1 MDPTPHPR
9 TPTPM
14 KQLQSQRPKSGVAKR
29 LLKRPRWLDLAL
41 RYKGSVIPAIL
52 PQVIF
57 CGLFG
62 FLVSVVDIHITNLNW
77 PVLGSIIPSVV
88 LGLLLV
94 LRTNT
99 GYDHFWEGRKLWGQ
113 LINTSRSL
121 TRLIWVAIEEEEE
134 GDRQRKIEILHLVV
148 AYAIAMKQ
156 YLRSDPLD
164 ELATLIS
171 PSQYN
176 ELTRVQHPPLR
187 IAYWIENYL
196 HSEYRKGH
204 LPLYQLT
211 YMDELLVFLVDY
223 LGGCERIVKTPIP
236 LAYTIHLRQLL
247 LLYCLLLPFQ
257 IVDDLS
263 WYTGPI
269 VSLIAFTLFGVEE
282 IGLEIENPFGQD
294 ANDLPLDGI
303 CMTIQQNVEDLIHTK
318 PSPVDQD
325 HYPTRVPRHGNP

>member
-1 MDPTPHPR
+1 ME
-9 TPTPM
+9 
-14 KQLQSQRPKSGVAKR
+14 
-29 LLKRPRWLDLAL
+29 RPRWLYLAL
-41 RYKGSVIPAIL
+41 QYRGSVIPAIL

-62 FLVSVVDIHITNLNW
+62 VLVSAIHLHVVSVSW

-99 GYDHFWEGRKLWGQ
+99 GYEHFWEGRKLWGQ

-121 TRLIWVAIEEEEE
+121 TRLIWVAIEEEED
-134 GDRQRKIEILHLVV
+134 GDHQRKIDTVRLVV
-148 AYAIAMKQ
+148 AYAIATKQ
-156 YLRSDPLD
+156 HLRNESLD

-171 PSQYN
+171 PIQYN
-176 ELTRVQHPPLR
+176 ELVTVQNPPLR

-236 LAYTIHLRQLL
+236 LAYAIHLRQLL

-257 IVDDLS
+257 MVHDLA
-263 WYTGPI
+263 WYTGPV

-294 ANDLPLDGI
+294 ANDLPLDSI
-303 CMTIQQNVEDLIHTK
+303 CVTIQQNVEDLIHTK
-318 PSPVDQD
+318 PSPVHQD
-325 HYPTRVPRHGNP
+325 HCSIPVPRHGNP